1 MMKKIVLIMA
11 LLTTCSVSFGANCEY
26 TCVEPYDLSSSTSR
40 FFSTITGQKYLSKKI
55 GESLIKKAVKSNIV
69 SGDIKANL
77 DSYSTRD
84 LKAGRFKSIEVT
96 GKNVNVQGIQVSS
109 FIAKTLCP
117 FNYVTETKN
126 GDVIVKEDM
135 PIKIEAV
142 ITEENLNNTMQS
154 SGYKRVVD
162 NINSLGGNFNIFQ
175 INSTT
180 VKIRNNKMLYI
191 MNYSMPFVRKTKDVV
206 ISADLKVENGDIVLA
221 NTTFENSSFTL
232 DVDKFSKIINYIN
245 PLDFSAKILENKNA
259 KFKIENVNI
268 LDNKITVDGTMILL
282 KDKE

>member
-1 MMKKIVLIMA
+1 MKKIVLILA
-11 LLTTCSVSFGANCEY
+11 LLAFANVSFGANCEY

-40 FFSTITGQKYLSKKI
+40 FFSTITGQKYLSKI
-55 GESLIKKAVKSNIV
+55 VGESLIKKAVKSSII
-69 SGDIKANL
+69 SGDIKAKL
-77 DSYSTRD
+77 DSYSTID

-96 GKNVNVQGIQVSS
+96 GKNVNIQGIQISS
-109 FIAKTLCP
+109 FVAKTLCP
-117 FNYVTETKN
+117 FNYVTETKK

-154 SGYKRVVD
+154 SNYKRLVD
-162 NINSLGGNFNIFQ
+162 NINSIGGNFNIFK

-180 VKIRNNKMLYI
+180 VKLKNDKMYYI

-206 ISADLKVENGDIVLA
+206 LIADLKVENGDIKLA
-221 NTTFENSSFTL
+221 NTTFENSSITL
-232 DVDKFSKIINYIN
+232 DVNKFSAILNYIN

-259 KFKIENVNI
+259 KFKIENINI
-268 LDNKITVDGTMILL
+268 TDGKVTVDGTMVIL